1 MTHLAQSWGQ
11 PLGGKQNWLCFPAEA
26 ESDFFPLGFSS
37 FFFFF
42 LPQSLTPALVAWNSV
57 YNPGWTQTQRSSH
70 VLRLEVCALLLYSS
84 ELERWIG
91 G

>member
-11 PLGGKQNWLCFPAEA
+11 PLGGKQNWLCFPAMA
-26 ESDFFPLGFSS
+26 ESGFIPLGFPS

-57 YNPGWTQTQRSSH
+57 YNPGWTQTQILPRAEI
-70 VLRLEVCALLLYSS
+70 RGVCPIALLF
-84 ELERWIG
+84 
-91 G
+91 